1 MQTHSSVIE
10 NFIRE
15 GKGGKGTYVKATD
28 DVLSSKIPPGYA
40 PYGYRP
46 RWRTTAVGQTAELA
60 VRLKDGSILTNGARF
75 DTPIYQHQ
83 RNLISALEE
92 SHRRFSVVPFHS
104 ITAAWTDG
112 KVDDWS
118 NAPFG
123 ISDLQKEVSVIVPS
137 GGEEWKW
144 VRVKDKNGRIT
155 EQKIHTLGDS
165 VLRVKDH
172 CYLSGV
178 DETGKGSGMYFFA
191 ELATKPAPST
201 LEAA

>member
-28 DVLSSKIPPGYA
+28 DVLYSKIPQGYA

-46 RWRTTAVGQTAELA
+46 TWRATAEGQTAQLA

-75 DTPIYQHQ
+75 DTPIDEHQ

-92 SHRRFSVVPFHS
+92 SDSRFSVVPFHS

-112 KVDDWS
+112 EIDDWS
-118 NAPFG
+118 RAPFG
-123 ISDLQKEVSVIVPS
+123 ISDLQKEVSVAVPS
-137 GGEEWKW
+137 GAEARRGT
-144 VRVKDKNGRIT
+144 R
-155 EQKIHTLGDS
+155 
-165 VLRVKDH
+165 H
-172 CYLSGV
+172 CGIPPTPCAWQRRAS
-178 DETGKGSGMYFFA
+178 
-191 ELATKPAPST
+191 
-201 LEAA
+201 